1 MSTFDARA
9 YVSDACFSDLHK
21 DAYGFR
27 PSGDRWASWY
37 AMSEA
42 ELLEEEAYMCRIVE
56 REIDEDRQRKA
67 DAAARFEA
75 AIAATIAAGA
85 ADRATAI
92 RWMID
97 AEDCAQD
104 VEWYGMEAFEWRMG
118 IDFGYIAGAA
128 RPIWREEA

>member
-1 MSTFDARA
+1 MSAFDARA

-27 PSGDRWASWY
+27 PSGDQWAAWST
-37 AMSEA
+37 MSEA
-42 ELLEEEAYMCRIVE
+42 ELLEEEQYMIRVME
-56 REIDEDRQRKA
+56 REIDEENQRKA

-75 AIAATIAAGA
+75 AVAATVAAGA
-85 ADRATAI
+85 GDRATAI

-97 AEDCAQD
+97 AEDCSED
-104 VEWYGMEAFEWRMG
+104 VAHYGMEAFEWRMG

-128 RPIWREEA
+128 RPLWQEAA